1 MKRLIVVFLCFAL
14 ANAMFSQVVF
24 KFEDGIY
31 DPMLKAKVERNVS
44 NLLSEI
50 NNAQQRND
58 AILNL
63 RNVTMENFARQGLC
77 NLWKTLP
84 FRCIF
89 KMNVQPCLKDATEYE
104 IRQIPVRV
112 VPKDDSYRG
121 MLQKELTISFN
132 KSGVIT
138 GVRMSLDNN
147 SYQSLLMGD
156 AKRVDDIEE
165 RRTILKFVEDFGS
178 FYVEKNLQAIYNIFD
193 ENALIVT
200 GRVITPSVTNS
211 AEISDQRKRVIYT
224 KQNRD
229 QYIRNL
235 NIVFKNNKYVHVDFS
250 NIEIMRHGSRE
261 GFYGVRLRQK
271 WDSQKFNGSI
281 YNDDGYLF
289 LLWDFRNKE
298 QPKIHVRAWS
308 PALNIM
314 SDDDLLSPEDFGLN

>member
-1 MKRLIVVFLCFAL
+1 MKRLIIAILCLAL
-14 ANAMFSQVVF
+14 ANTLFAQVVF

-31 DPMLKAKVERNVS
+31 DSALKAKVERNVS

-58 AILNL
+58 SILNL
-63 RNVTMENFARQGLC
+63 RNVTMENFARQGLQ

-84 FRCIF
+84 FRCVS
-89 KMNVQPCLKDATEYE
+89 KMNVQSCLKDATEYE

-121 MLQKELTISFN
+121 LFQKELTISFN
-132 KSGVIT
+132 RNGVIT

-156 AKRVDDIEE
+156 AKRIDDIEE
-165 RRTILKFVEDFGS
+165 RRTILKFVEDFRS
-178 FYVEKNLQAIYNIFD
+178 FYVEKNLNAIYNIFD
-193 ENALIVT
+193 ENALIIT
-200 GRVITPSVTNS
+200 GRVITPNNVNS

-224 KQNRD
+224 KQNREE
-229 QYIRNL
+229 YKKNL
-235 NIVFKNNKYVHVDFS
+235 SRIFKNNKYIHVDFS

-261 GFYGVRLRQK
+261 GFYGVRLRQR
-271 WDSQKFNGSI
+271 WDSQKYTGGN

-298 QPKIHVRAWS
+298 QPKIHVRSWS
-308 PALNIM
+308 PAIKIK